1 MGSPA
6 APLTLHCPKAEPEAG
21 EAPAAK
27 FGSAGGHS
35 AAPTAAHQQRRASF
49 AARHQS
55 TAHGP
60 VARYP
65 NQLSSS
71 TRFSQGQ
78 ESLFKKPCCIL
89 GRTRP
94 LGGCHDVEAVEVP
107 TTAPHRSHS
116 TPPPPAMHCH
126 GCRTGPHSQNQSVVG
141 AEERIRLVIL
151 LFFFLLFSFLHQWE
165 QRISQRALL
174 CQPHTSLPHRWNAL
188 HEGSMSAL

>member
-116 TPPPPAMHCH
+116 TPPPTSHALPWVQD
-126 GCRTGPHSQNQSVVG
+126 RTALTKP
-141 AEERIRLVIL
+141 ERRRGGRTHP
-151 LFFFLLFSFLHQWE
+151 FGDFAFFLPFVFLPPSVGTTDFSTSPPLPT
-165 QRISQRALL
+165 
-174 CQPHTSLPHRWNAL
+174 PHVFTSPVERPP
-188 HEGSMSAL
+188 

>member
-27 FGSAGGHS
+27 LGSAGGHS

-55 TAHGP
+55 TAHGS
-60 VARYP
+60 VAIQINSPLAHASLKGRNP
-65 NQLSSS
+65 SSRS
-71 TRFSQGQ
+71 PAAFWA
-78 ESLFKKPCCIL
+78 
-89 GRTRP
+89 GRGRS
-94 LGGCHDVEAVEVP
+94 EAVTMWRLWKFQPQPHIVP
-107 TTAPHRSHS
+107 IPLL
-116 TPPPPAMHCH
+116 PPPAMHCH

-151 LFFFLLFSFLHQWE
+151 LFFFLLFSFLHQWK